1 MVCVFNRTRES
12 FLCLSAIAAG
22 TLRTPSGDFRGLRE
36 VAREDGIWLTAS
48 TGVYAV
54 GTLFPADRVY
64 LDRRNR
70 VIHLIEHLDPLQMV
84 PVRYRQAS
92 MLEVPA
98 RTIYSSR
105 TRVGD
110 ELLICS
116 AEEVETHWKRI
127 RERLQEHVHDRGQ
140 ERSRERSGTQ
150 AAWTKQEVIPCSKG

>member
-22 TLRTPSGDFRGLRE
+22 TLRTPSGDFRGFRE
-36 VAREDGIWLTAS
+36 AAREDGIWVTAPA
-48 TGVYAV
+48 GVYAV

-64 LDRRNR
+64 LDQRNR
-70 VIHLIEHLDPLQMV
+70 VIHLIEHLDPLQLV

-92 MLEVPA
+92 VLEVPT

-116 AEEVETHWKRI
+116 AEEVETLWKRI
-127 RERLQEHVHDRGQ
+127 RERLQKHIHDRSQ
-140 ERSRERSGTQ
+140 ERSQIQR
-150 AAWTKQEVIPCSKG
+150 AWTKQEVIPCSKG